1 MVYLSGFGCILAL
14 ALMIILA
21 FKGVKPLAF
30 SVFVSIIVCILS
42 RLPIVETLLDK

>member
-30 SVFVSIIVCILS
+30 PRFIL
-42 RLPIVETLLDK
+42 